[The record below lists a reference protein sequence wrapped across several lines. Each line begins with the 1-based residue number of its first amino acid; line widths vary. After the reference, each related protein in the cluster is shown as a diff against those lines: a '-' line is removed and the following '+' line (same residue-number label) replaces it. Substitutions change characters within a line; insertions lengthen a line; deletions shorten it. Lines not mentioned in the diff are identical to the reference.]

1 MRTQVVHRCLKN
13 DGIFL
18 LHTIGHSNPDMPGV
32 EPFFHT
38 CESYFL
44 ANNLVIKKTS
54 FFKLSHNLTDIFPNG
69 FIPYHQDITKYTEGL
84 YTLED
89 WHNFG
94 HCKNYTQNS
103 KINFFIRKYYFDSNF
118 NPDYN
123 PTLLAWHANFVKNW
137 PKIQHKYGQRFYR
150 MWTCKEDFNY

>member
-1 MRTQVVHRCLKN
+1 MVHRCLKN
-13 DGIFL
+13 YEIFL

-38 CESYFL
+38 FESYFL

-94 HCKNYTQNS
+94 HCKNYLENS
-103 KINFFIRKYYFDSNF
+103 KYQLFYTQISTFLYANIIL
-118 NPDYN
+118 
-123 PTLLAWHANFVKNW
+123 TLIS
-137 PKIQHKYGQRFYR
+137 IQTTIQP
-150 MWTCKEDFNY
+150 C